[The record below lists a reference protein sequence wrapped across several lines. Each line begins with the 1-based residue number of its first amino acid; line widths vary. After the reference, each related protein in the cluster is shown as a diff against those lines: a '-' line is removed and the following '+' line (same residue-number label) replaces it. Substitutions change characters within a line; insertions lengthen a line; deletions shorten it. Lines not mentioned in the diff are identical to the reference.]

1 MATDT
6 QMMEQRQ
13 PGQKGKQPEELKGG
27 LDARDLIGR
36 FRSKRDIY
44 EYLSQ
49 HRKMKASDRLYYV
62 GQYFLPP

>member
-1 MATDT
+1 METDT
-6 QMMEQRQ
+6 KMMEQRN

-27 LDARDLIGR
+27 LDVRDLVGR

-49 HRKMKASDRLYYV
+49 HRKMSTSNR
-62 GQYFLPP
+62 